1 MKTSESYTIWLET
14 AYVMFAEIGPQ
25 NISIKALAEQC
36 GLPRTNFYYHFS
48 NKEELIEKLIQ
59 LHFQTTAE
67 LFNTELEKRLHSLIP
82 DLYVIALDF
91 KLGFQF
97 AKQLFLNRE
106 EPVYN
111 NAYKKAIALSSDLIV
126 PKFKLFS
133 NIDLPDESVKSIWF
147 TVTDAWFSRVKFD
160 NYSVD
165 YLCALYYEIMD
176 TLTPLI
182 AKTK

>member
-1 MKTSESYTIWLET
+1 M
-14 AYVMFAEIGPQ
+14 AA
-25 NISIKALAEQC
+25 QC

-126 PKFKLFS
+126 PKFKVFS
-133 NIDLPDESVKSIWF
+133 YIDLPDESVKSIWF
-147 TVTDAWFSRVKFD
+147 TLTDIWFSRVKFD
-160 NYSVD
+160 EFSVD
-165 YLCALYYEIMD
+165 CLCELYYEIMD
-176 TLTPLI
+176 TLAPLI
-182 AKTK
+182 KNNNE